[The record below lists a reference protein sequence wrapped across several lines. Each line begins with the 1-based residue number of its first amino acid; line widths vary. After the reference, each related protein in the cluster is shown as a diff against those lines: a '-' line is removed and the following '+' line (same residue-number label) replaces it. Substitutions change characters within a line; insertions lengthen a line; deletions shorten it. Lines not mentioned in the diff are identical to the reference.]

1 MNAPPPLPFVFLICA
16 EVSTK
21 MSKKVANFSGF
32 QDLLKVL
39 RTEELM
45 TAIFI
50 GNFQR
55 LRIEIWPFLG
65 TTGNSSNL
73 KKKAENF
80 SPSILRN
87 HSTFTLC
94 YMFIHKKRVWGRRTI
109 YILYIAASPLLCP
122 SSPILYA

>member
-1 MNAPPPLPFVFLICA
+1 MNAHPPFLSPLICA

-39 RTEELM
+39 RTEGLM

-73 KKKAENF
+73 KKKLRIFLCLFLEII
-80 SPSILRN
+80 PHLHYVICLSI
-87 HSTFTLC
+87 
-94 YMFIHKKRVWGRRTI
+94 KKECGEGDLATY
-109 YILYIAASPLLCP
+109 YI
-122 SSPILYA
+122 